1 MIFEIVILYDW
12 INCLLF
18 VTGIIPL
25 FLAEIANDQFF
36 FSENLHDIP
45 FSSRGHLSIWYSFGG
60 EDIGQ
65 LYRRF
70 KVFELK
76 IYDFQTKEVQMEEY
90 HEEKKKFQSQI
101 IERRKITKTI
111 DVEVNRQILQEEKFK
126 ENPNP
131 YDL

>member
-1 MIFEIVILYDW
+1 
-12 INCLLF
+12 
-18 VTGIIPL
+18 
-25 FLAEIANDQFF
+25 
-36 FSENLHDIP
+36 
-45 FSSRGHLSIWYSFGG
+45 
-60 EDIGQ
+60 
-65 LYRRF
+65 
-70 KVFELK
+70 
-76 IYDFQTKEVQMEEY
+76 MEEY

>member
-1 MIFEIVILYDW
+1 M
-12 INCLLF
+12 
-18 VTGIIPL
+18 
-25 FLAEIANDQFF
+25 
-36 FSENLHDIP
+36 
-45 FSSRGHLSIWYSFGG
+45 
-60 EDIGQ
+60 
-65 LYRRF
+65 YRRF